1 MVNAATESTR
11 WIGERFIN
19 AADATV
25 SSRDHFLAALEGW
38 KKDPCCLG
46 V

>member
-1 MVNAATESTR
+1 MVNDATVSAR

-19 AADATV
+19 AADITG
-25 SSRDHFLAALEGW
+25 SNRDHFLAALEGW
-38 KKDPCCLG
+38 KKDPCLD